1 MSKLKVLVTCPPM
14 LRRIDQYR
22 YEFEKRNIELI
33 TPNVVQVLTEDELVQ
48 LVPEVDGWIIGDD
61 PATERVFTAG
71 KRGKLKAA
79 VKWGVG
85 VDNVDFAACK
95 KLELPI
101 ANTPGMFGGEVAD
114 LAIAF
119 LLGLARQS
127 YYIHEEVKKGNW
139 VKPSGVS
146 VNGKTIAVVGLGDIG
161 RSVIQRLAGFGV
173 QIIGYDPFSEKSAE
187 ELGISQKCIFPESIE
202 QADFVILTCALTPS
216 SKHMIRR
223 ETLGLMKHGVR
234 IVNVARGGLIREED
248 LLIALESG
256 KVAAVAL
263 DVFEHEP
270 LSAENPL
277 LSFPQCIFGSH
288 NGSNTMEGV
297 DRATRK
303 AMELMFG
310 FLNVTG

>member
-1 MSKLKVLVTCPPM
+1 MSNLKILVTCPPM

-22 YEFEKRNIELI
+22 HEFEQRNIELI
-33 TPNVVQVLTEDELVQ
+33 TPAVVQVLTEDELIQ

-61 PATERVFTAG
+61 PASERVFTAG
-71 KRGKLKAA
+71 KSGKLKAA

-127 YYIHEEVKKGNW
+127 YFIHEEVKKGNW

-146 VNGKTIAVVGLGDIG
+146 VSGKTIAVVGLGDIG
-161 RSVIQRLAGFGV
+161 RSVIQRLSGFDV
-173 QIIGYDPFSEKSAE
+173 QIIGYDPFSVKSAE
-187 ELGISQKCIFPESIE
+187 DLRISQINSFPEGIE
-202 QADFVILTCALTPS
+202 QADFIVLTCALTPS

-223 ETLGLMKHGVR
+223 ETLEVMKHGVR
-234 IVNVARGGLIREED
+234 LINVARGGLIREED
-248 LLIALESG
+248 LLVALKSG
-256 KVAAVAL
+256 TVAAAAL
-263 DVFEHEP
+263 DVFEQEP
-270 LSAENPL
+270 LSPDNPL
-277 LSFPQCIFGSH
+277 LLFPQCIFGSH
-288 NGSNTMEGV
+288 NGSNTVEGV
-297 DRATRK
+297 DRATRR

-310 FLNVTG
+310 FLNV

>member
-1 MSKLKVLVTCPPM
+1 MSNLKILVTCPPM

-22 YEFEKRNIELI
+22 HEFEKRGIELI
-33 TPNVVQVLTEDELVQ
+33 TPDVVQVLTEDELIQ

-71 KRGKLKAA
+71 KSGKLKAA

-127 YYIHEEVKKGNW
+127 YFIHEEVKKGNW

-146 VNGKTIAVVGLGDIG
+146 VSGKTIAVVGLGDIG
-161 RSVIQRLAGFGV
+161 RSVIQRLSGFDV
-173 QIIGYDPFSEKSAE
+173 QIIGYDPFSVKSAE
-187 ELGISQKCIFPESIE
+187 DLRISQINSFPEGIE
-202 QADFVILTCALTPS
+202 QADFIVLTCALTPS

-223 ETLGLMKHGVR
+223 ETLEVMKHGVR
-234 IVNVARGGLIREED
+234 LINVARGGLIREED
-248 LLIALESG
+248 LLVALKSG
-256 KVAAVAL
+256 TVAAAAL
-263 DVFEHEP
+263 DVFEQEP
-270 LSAENPL
+270 LSPDNPL
-277 LSFPQCIFGSH
+277 LLFPQCIFGSH
-288 NGSNTMEGV
+288 NGSNTVEGV
-297 DRATRK
+297 DRATRR

-310 FLNVTG
+310 FLNV